1 MDTDALTAGLLQELR
16 AAKPY
21 PALSLTM
28 PTHRRAPDNAQD
40 AVRLRNLVSE
50 AGNRLDADP
59 GVTREVR
66 AAVKQQLDRAVAE
79 IDPRRALDALV
90 VLATADDHQIWQ
102 LPRTA
107 PERVV
112 LSDTYLTR
120 NLVAAKA
127 QAQPF
132 WALTVSAD
140 HATLFSGTSDA
151 AHEEHI
157 GGFPL
162 TAPREAPNPQREER
176 IGDTPSTFSD
186 EETRQF
192 LRTVDEKLRRVLAT
206 DPRPLYLVGLAP
218 ALALLDEV
226 GESAK
231 GAAGRVTKGAPADT
245 SPSDLLTEL
254 RPALEARQ
262 KRFAAEIDGKLD
274 EARGRRAFAGGLDE
288 VWAAVREDAP
298 DWWQWRST
306 TSRRSG
312 STRSTWCRSAGT
324 PRTRRTR
331 RSVRTSSTSWSR
343 RPWTA
348 APTSSSSR
356 TNRSRST
363 AGSRRRC
370 ATERWLWSCLFCDT
384 GEVPGRSPERRTHH
398 ATRIESEAG
407 TAVRAHQG
415 ERPGARRRGGPG
427 GGDRR
432 QDGQQGAR
440 PRR

>member
-50 AGNRLDADP
+50 AGARLEADP
-59 GVTREVR
+59 AVTREAR
-66 AAVKQQLDRAVAE
+66 TAIKQQLDRAAAE
-79 IDPRRALDALV
+79 IDPRRALDSLV
-90 VLATADDHQIWQ
+90 LLATADEYQIWQ

-112 LSDTYLTR
+112 FSDTYLTR

-140 HATLFSGTSDA
+140 HASLFSGTSDA

-192 LRTVDEKLRRVLAT
+192 LRAVDEKLRGVLAT

-226 GESAK
+226 GESTK

-245 SPSDLLTEL
+245 SAANLLSEL
-254 RPALEARQ
+254 RPALEARH

-288 VWAAVREDAP
+288 VWAAVREGRAGLVAVEEHYQQTVRVDQEHLVPVSGDA
-298 DWWQWRST
+298 
-306 TSRRSG
+306 
-312 STRSTWCRSAGT
+312 AG
-324 PRTRRTR
+324 P
-331 RSVRTSSTSWSR
+331 
-343 RPWTA
+343 A
-348 APTSSSSR
+348 D
-356 TNRSRST
+356 
-363 AGSRRRC
+363 
-370 ATERWLWSCLFCDT
+370 EK
-384 GEVPGRSPERRTHH
+384 
-398 ATRIESEAG
+398 
-407 TAVRAHQG
+407 VRADIVD
-415 ERPGARRRGGPG
+415 ELVETALDSGADVVFVADDSLKEHGRIAAALRY
-427 GGDRR
+427 
-432 QDGQQGAR
+432 
-440 PRR
+440 

>member
-21 PALSLTM
+21 PALSLTT

-40 AVRLRNLVSE
+40 AVRLRNLVAA

-59 GVTREVR
+59 RVDRETRT
-66 AAVKQQLDRAVAE
+66 ALKQQLDRAVAE
-79 IDPRRALDALV
+79 IDPRRALDSLV
-90 VLATADDHQIWQ
+90 VLATADEYQIWQ

-127 QAQPF
+127 QARPF

-140 HATLFSGTSDA
+140 HASLFSGTADT

-162 TAPREAPNPQREER
+162 TAPHEAPNPQREER

-186 EETRQF
+186 EETRHF
-192 LRTVDEKLRRVLAT
+192 LRTVDEKLRAVLAT

-226 GESAK
+226 GESTD
-231 GAAGRVTKGAPADT
+231 AAVGRVTKGAPADT
-245 SPSDLLTEL
+245 TPGDLLTEL

-274 EARGRRAFAGGLDE
+274 EARGRHAFAGGLDE
-288 VWAAVREDAP
+288 VWAAVREARAGLVAVEEHYQQTVRVADEHLEPVSGDAADP
-298 DWWQWRST
+298 ADEKVREDIVDELVEAALD
-306 TSRRSG
+306 SG
-312 STRSTWCRSAGT
+312 ADVVFVADDSLKEHGRI
-324 PRTRRTR
+324 
-331 RSVRTSSTSWSR
+331 
-343 RPWTA
+343 A
-348 APTSSSSR
+348 AALR
-356 TNRSRST
+356 Y
-363 AGSRRRC
+363 
-370 ATERWLWSCLFCDT
+370 
-384 GEVPGRSPERRTHH
+384 
-398 ATRIESEAG
+398 
-407 TAVRAHQG
+407 
-415 ERPGARRRGGPG
+415 
-427 GGDRR
+427 
-432 QDGQQGAR
+432 
-440 PRR
+440 

>member
-28 PTHRRAPDNAQD
+28 PTHRRAPENAQD
-40 AVRLRNLVSE
+40 AVRLRNLVAA

-59 GVTREVR
+59 QVDRELR
-66 AAVKQQLDRAVAE
+66 TAIKQQLDRAVAE
-79 IDPRRALDALV
+79 IDPRRALDSLV
-90 VLATADDHQIWQ
+90 VLATADEYQIWQ

-127 QAQPF
+127 QARPF

-140 HATLFSGTSDA
+140 HASLFSGTADA

-192 LRTVDEKLRRVLAT
+192 LRTVDEKLRGVLAT

-226 GESAK
+226 GESTGA
-231 GAAGRVTKGAPADT
+231 AAGRVTKGAPADT
-245 SPSDLLTEL
+245 TPSDLLSEL
-254 RPALEARQ
+254 QPALEARQ

-288 VWAAVREDAP
+288 VWAAVREARAGLVAVEEHYQQTVRVTEEHLEPVSGDAADP
-298 DWWQWRST
+298 ADEKVREDIVDELVEAALD
-306 TSRRSG
+306 SG
-312 STRSTWCRSAGT
+312 ADVVFLADDSLKEHGRI
-324 PRTRRTR
+324 
-331 RSVRTSSTSWSR
+331 
-343 RPWTA
+343 A
-348 APTSSSSR
+348 AALR
-356 TNRSRST
+356 Y
-363 AGSRRRC
+363 
-370 ATERWLWSCLFCDT
+370 
-384 GEVPGRSPERRTHH
+384 
-398 ATRIESEAG
+398 
-407 TAVRAHQG
+407 
-415 ERPGARRRGGPG
+415 
-427 GGDRR
+427 
-432 QDGQQGAR
+432 
-440 PRR
+440 

>member
-50 AGNRLDADP
+50 AGRRLDADP
-59 GVTREVR
+59 DAGREVR
-66 AAVKQQLDRAVAE
+66 AAVRQQLDRAVDE
-79 IDPRRALDALV
+79 VDPRRALDALV
-90 VLATADDHQIWQ
+90 ILATADEFQIWQ

-132 WALTVSAD
+132 WTLTVSAD
-140 HATLFSGTSDA
+140 HAALFSGTSDA

-162 TAPREAPNPQREER
+162 TAPHEAPNPQREER
-176 IGDTPSTFSD
+176 IGDTPSTFTD

-192 LRTVDEKLRRVLAT
+192 MRTVDEKLRGVLAT

-226 GESAK
+226 GEVGEVAK
-231 GAAGRVTKGAPADT
+231 EAVGRVTKGAPADT

-288 VWAAVREDAP
+288 VWAAVREGRAGLVAVEEHYQQTVRVDQEHLVPVSGDAADP
-298 DWWQWRST
+298 
-306 TSRRSG
+306 
-312 STRSTWCRSAGT
+312 A
-324 PRTRRTR
+324 
-331 RSVRTSSTSWSR
+331 
-343 RPWTA
+343 
-348 APTSSSSR
+348 
-356 TNRSRST
+356 
-363 AGSRRRC
+363 
-370 ATERWLWSCLFCDT
+370 DT
-384 GEVPGRSPERRTHH
+384 GVREDIVDELVEAALDSGADVVFVADDSLKEHGRIAAALRY
-398 ATRIESEAG
+398 
-407 TAVRAHQG
+407 
-415 ERPGARRRGGPG
+415 
-427 GGDRR
+427 
-432 QDGQQGAR
+432 
-440 PRR
+440 

>member
-40 AVRLRNLVSE
+40 AVRLRNLVSR
-50 AGNRLDADP
+50 AGDRLDADP
-59 GVTREVR
+59 RVTREAR

-79 IDPRRALDALV
+79 VDPRRALDSLV
-90 VLATADDHQIWQ
+90 VLATADEYQIWQ

-107 PERVV
+107 PERVI

-192 LRTVDEKLRRVLAT
+192 LRTVDEKLRGVLAT

-218 ALALLDEV
+218 ALAMLDEV
-226 GESAK
+226 GESAR

-245 SPSDLLTEL
+245 SPSDLLNEL
-254 RPALEARQ
+254 RPALEARR

-288 VWAAVREDAP
+288 VWAAVREGRAGLVAVEEHYQQTVRVDQEHLVPVSGDAADP
-298 DWWQWRST
+298 ADEKVREDIVDELVEAALD
-306 TSRRSG
+306 SG
-312 STRSTWCRSAGT
+312 ADVVFVTDDSLKEHGRI
-324 PRTRRTR
+324 
-331 RSVRTSSTSWSR
+331 
-343 RPWTA
+343 A
-348 APTSSSSR
+348 AALR
-356 TNRSRST
+356 Y
-363 AGSRRRC
+363 
-370 ATERWLWSCLFCDT
+370 
-384 GEVPGRSPERRTHH
+384 
-398 ATRIESEAG
+398 
-407 TAVRAHQG
+407 
-415 ERPGARRRGGPG
+415 
-427 GGDRR
+427 
-432 QDGQQGAR
+432 
-440 PRR
+440 